1 MPPSLSRVP
10 YKDSKYPKVDDR
22 DHKTIQKQPFDTI
35 LDRLCR
41 QYENEYVADPSNCQ
55 RYIHCADGQPR
66 EFKLCPP
73 GLYWSQKLKL
83 CGWPSQS
90 DCPTKSQPNSKLT
103 TYLTPYVVPEVNSPM
118 PNGNAAIQ
126 CPMSDKPI
134 TYPDPYDCS
143 IFHYCLNGVD
153 QIRPCPATL
162 YYDKE
167 HGSCNYPY
175 NVTCKT
181 IKPTASNYLINKLF
195 FFAGRNKCQ
204 AQNEGAKFVDLKSC
218 CHYQECIN
226 GRFITYACRSPLQF
240 DITTKRCEFYK
251 KVECAGR
258 RACTNLCHYFEDQS
272 ICDLYPSCLN
282 HADGWYLDRTKPG
295 CQVAIQ
301 CVDQR
306 LLNTTKC
313 PVNKRFNQ
321 NTGRCVPAI
330 QVVCSGPGSVIT
342 SSILIIF
349 NLIVIIHLR
358 SSSSVDSY

>member
-1 MPPSLSRVP
+1 MNVNCSENSYDDLVTMPPLSSPHVP
-10 YKDSKYPKVDDR
+10 FKESKYPVGDNHG
-22 DHKTIQKQPFDTI
+22 HKTVQKQPFDTS

-55 RYIHCADGQPR
+55 RYIYCADGQPR

-73 GLYWSQKLKL
+73 GLYWSQRLKL

-90 DCPTKSQPNSKLT
+90 DCMSNLVLEANPA
-103 TYLTPYVVPEVNSPM
+103 M
-118 PNGNAAIQ
+118 PNGNAPIQ

-167 HGSCNYPY
+167 RGSCNYPY
-175 NVTCKT
+175 NVTC
-181 IKPTASNYLINKLF
+181 
-195 FFAGRNKCQ
+195 RNKCQ
-204 AQNEGAKFVDLKSC
+204 AQNEGTKFVDLKSC

-226 GRFITYACRSPLQF
+226 GRLITYACRSPLQF
-240 DITTKRCEFYK
+240 DITTKRCEYYK

-258 RACTNLCHYFEDQS
+258 KPCTNLCQYFEDQS
-272 ICDLYPSCLN
+272 MCDLYPSCSN
-282 HADGWYLDRTKPG
+282 HGDGWYLDRTKPG

-321 NTGRCVPAI
+321 NTGRCVPAV
-330 QVVCSGPGSVIT
+330 QVICS
-342 SSILIIF
+342 
-349 NLIVIIHLR
+349 
-358 SSSSVDSY
+358 